1 MSRTRLQIA
10 ALVVAA
16 LATASASALADTSP
30 VARDQLRSFVCQTA
44 LDPPARAISIQAV
57 MRPLTGTA
65 KMQMR
70 FDLLRQTSAGA
81 PFRVVRGRLLGSWIS
96 PQDPTLGQRPGDV
109 WIVNHPVVA
118 LEAPATYRFRV
129 VFRWTGANGQSVGNA
144 VQSSPNCWQP
154 ELRADLLVR
163 SVSVTPLASG
173 QDAYVA
179 EIANRGKTAAG
190 PVEVDLAG
198 AGPSQ
203 AATVASVAP
212 KSTVRHQFVAP
223 ACTPGANI
231 TVTVD
236 PSHTIDESTFANN
249 ALTVPCPAPASS

>member
-1 MSRTRLQIA
+1 MRLMIV

-16 LATASASALADTSP
+16 LATASAAALADTSLP
-30 VARDQLRSFVCQTA
+30 ARDQLRSFVCQTA
-44 LDPPARAISIQAV
+44 LDPPTRGISIQAV

-70 FDLLRQTSAGA
+70 FDLQRQTSAGA
-81 PFRVVRGRLLGSWIS
+81 PFRLVRGRLLGSWIS

-118 LEAPATYRFRV
+118 LDAPATYRFRV
-129 VFRWTGANGQSVGNA
+129 AFRWTGSNGQSLGNA
-144 VQSSPNCWQP
+144 VQSSPNCRQP

-173 QDAYVA
+173 QDAYDAV
-179 EIANRGKTAAG
+179 IANRGKTAAG

-203 AATVASVAP
+203 AATVGSVAP
-212 KSTVRHQFVAP
+212 KSTARHRFVAP
-223 ACTPGANI
+223 ACTPGSSI

-236 PSHTIDESTFANN
+236 PSHTIDESTFSNN
-249 ALTVPCPAPASS
+249 ALTVTCPAPPSSAG